1 MRTMSTSKVLL
12 FTALLLCLPLAAF
25 ANSTVDF
32 GYSGGRLSTPTNSYI
47 TTGPIGTTMTSV
59 AGFMGG
65 GTVTGSNLGTI
76 NFTTGARV
84 SGGMGGNAT
93 FAPGGSIVITAN
105 GTGGL
110 PAGVLFTG
118 SFTGTTSWTVT
129 TLNQGGNT
137 LYYYTLSGT
146 ISGVFSNG
154 QTVSGQAFTIS
165 VVTQQTFHGSIGINN
180 GNMSVLVT
188 PEPGTLTL
196 LGTGLIA
203 LAGFARRKLI
213 G

>member
-1 MRTMSTSKVLL
+1 MSTSRALL
-12 FTALLLCLPLAAF
+12 FTALMLCLPLAAF

-59 AGFMGG
+59 TGFNGG
-65 GTVTGSNLGTI
+65 GIITGSNLGTI

-129 TLNQGGNT
+129 TLTQGGQT

-154 QTVSGQAFTIS
+154 QKVSGQTFSIS
-165 VVTQQTFHGSIGINN
+165 VLTQQTFHGSIGIKN
-180 GNMSVLVT
+180 GGMSMVVT
-188 PEPGTLTL
+188 PEPGTLSL
-196 LGTGLIA
+196 FGTGLIG
-203 LAGFARRKLI
+203 LAGLVRRRLSA